1 MSDIGISFKNTTLE
15 AAWRLLARLRERKS
29 GTDPNFSQAGG
40 AATPAKEKLG
50 SVPDFPEDADA
61 ADVIETLTAPAGMR
75 SRRVIL
81 DGKWWTHSGGPLIA
95 RVAERRRVP
104 RGPTP
109 FTSPSL
115 AAGTGWVA
123 LIPHL
128 GGYRMRAADTQTNE
142 IHEWKVDAAL
152 ASRLA
157 PFAFTFYRR
166 FDRRKLNAA
175 DMLRFA
181 ATHGGGDVVT
191 LLMAGLVAALVGL
204 FMPAATGWLIDQAV
218 PSHASRT
225 VESIIAGLA
234 VAGVAII
241 ALDVLRSLAVMRFES
256 RIGVAMQAALV
267 DRVVSAPARFFRDF
281 SSGDLALRMG
291 SVNTIQRTITGS
303 TIGTFVTSIFLF
315 ANIGLMVAYSPA
327 LTAASLGIALVVVA
341 ISTVVGLA
349 RLRVGPRIEAMDGK
363 VAALQFEIFSGI
375 AKLRAAA
382 AEPRAFQQ
390 WYAKYDAFRTLNGIS
405 VRLSNWESVAL
416 SLLQP
421 AATVM
426 VLYLAWQLMPTSGM
440 STGEFVAFHAA
451 LFALLGGVHSLVST
465 ALDLVNLKPVWD
477 RARPILETPPEDA
490 GRKGVAHEP
499 KGAIQLK
506 GVSFAYP
513 NGPVVLDNISLT
525 IEPGEFVAIVG
536 ASGSGKS
543 TMLRMLLG
551 FETPGFG
558 QVLYDDRDIATL
570 DLRHLRRR
578 IGTVLQGGKLWAG
591 DILTNIAGANNIDAN
606 TALDAARRAG
616 LERDIEAM
624 PMGLYTVVGEGLS
637 TLSGGQRQRV
647 LIARALAGN
656 PRILLL
662 DEATSA
668 LDNLSQATV
677 LEGLAALKA
686 TRVVIAHRLNTVRDA
701 DRIVVLDRGRIVQQ
715 GRFEELAGAAGPFKA
730 MLERQL
736 A

>member
-15 AAWRLLARLRERKS
+15 AAWRLLARLRERRNGVDDFS
-29 GTDPNFSQAGG
+29 GNGK
-40 AATPAKEKLG
+40 AAPLE
-50 SVPDFPEDADA
+50 FPEDADA

-241 ALDVLRSLAVMRFES
+241 VLDVLRSLAVMRFES

-477 RARPILETPPEDA
+477 RARPILETSPEDS
-490 GRKGVAHEP
+490 GRQGLSHEP
-499 KGAIQLK
+499 QGRIELRA
-506 GVSFAYP
+506 VSFAYP
-513 NGPVVLDNISLT
+513 GGPVVLEDIDLV

-543 TMLRMLLG
+543 TLLRLLLG
-551 FETPGFG
+551 FEAPAIG
-558 QVLYDDRDIATL
+558 QVAYDGRDLATL
-570 DLRHLRRR
+570 ELRHLRRR

-606 TALDAARRAG
+606 AALEAARRAG

-668 LDNLSQATV
+668 LDNVSQATV
-677 LEGLAALKA
+677 LEGLAGLEA

-701 DRIVVLDRGRIVQQ
+701 DRIVVLDRGRVVQQ
-715 GRFEELAGAAGPFKA
+715 GRFEELARASGPFSA
-730 MLERQL
+730 MLARQI

>member
-1 MSDIGISFKNTTLE
+1 MSDPGISFKSTTLDE
-15 AAWRLLARLRERKS
+15 AWRLLARVKPGSDHGFVDRAAKNGAPAKPWS
-29 GTDPNFSQAGG
+29 DPN
-40 AATPAKEKLG
+40 
-50 SVPDFPEDADA
+50 ADA
-61 ADVIETLTAPAGMR
+61 ADVIETLAGPAGMR

-81 DGKWWTHSGGPLIA
+81 DGRWWTHAGGPMIA
-95 RVAERRRVP
+95 RMAERRRVP

-123 LIPHL
+123 LLPHL
-128 GGYRMRAADTQTNE
+128 GGYRMRAADVETNE

-166 FDRRKLNAA
+166 FERRALVAA

-181 ATHGGGDVVT
+181 AAHGGRD
-191 LLMAGLVAALVGL
+191 LLLLLIAGFVAAIVGL
-204 FMPAATGWLIDQAV
+204 FTPAATGWLIDRAIPSQATQ
-218 PSHASRT
+218 T
-225 VESIIAGLA
+225 VQAIIAGLA
-234 VAGVAII
+234 IAGVSII
-241 ALDVLRSLAVMRFES
+241 MLEVLRALAVMRFES

-267 DRVVSAPARFFRDF
+267 DRVISAPARFFRDF

-303 TIGTFVTSIFLF
+303 TIGTFVTSLFLF
-315 ANIGLMVAYSPA
+315 ANLALMIAYSPA
-327 LTAASLGIALVVVA
+327 LTAAAMGIALVVVA
-341 ISTVVGLA
+341 LSTALGLA

-363 VAALQFEIFSGI
+363 LGAMQFEIFSGI
-375 AKLRAAA
+375 SKLRAAA
-382 AEPRAFQQ
+382 AEPRAFRQ
-390 WYAKYDAFRTLNGIS
+390 WYAKYDAFRSLNG
-405 VRLSNWESVAL
+405 VAARLSNWESVAL
-416 SLLQP
+416 NLLQP
-421 AATVM
+421 AATVI
-426 VLYLAWQLMPTSGM
+426 VLYLAWRLAPTSGM
-440 STGEFVAFHAA
+440 TTGQFVAFHAA
-451 LFALLGGVHSLVST
+451 LFALLGGVHALVST

-490 GRKGVAHEP
+490 GKPGVAHEP
-499 KGAIQLK
+499 AGGIELR

-513 NGPVVLDNISLT
+513 GGPAVLEEVDLNVR
-525 IEPGEFVAIVG
+525 PGEFVAIVG

-543 TMLRMLLG
+543 TLLRLLLG
-551 FETPGFG
+551 FEAPAVG
-558 QVLYDDRDIATL
+558 QVLYDGRDLATL

-591 DILTNIAGANNIDAN
+591 DILTNIAGANHIDAN
-606 TALDAARRAG
+606 TALEAARRAG

-647 LIARALAGN
+647 LIARALAGA

-668 LDNLSQATV
+668 LDNVSQATV
-677 LEGLAALKA
+677 LEGLAGLEA

-715 GRFEELAGAAGPFKA
+715 GTYEELARASGPFSA
-730 MLERQL
+730 MLARQI

>member
-1 MSDIGISFKNTTLE
+1 MSDPGISFKSTTLE
-15 AAWRLLARLRERKS
+15 AAWRLLATVVTRKN
-29 GTDPNFSQAGG
+29 GVRHHFSSDAEKSSL
-40 AATPAKEKLG
+40 TPVF
-50 SVPDFPEDADA
+50 SDDADA
-61 ADVIETLTAPAGMR
+61 GDVIETMAAPAGMR

-81 DGKWWTHSGGPLIA
+81 DGKWWLHSGGPMIA
-95 RVAERRRVP
+95 RMAERRRVP

-123 LIPHL
+123 LVPHL
-128 GGYRMRAADTQTNE
+128 GGYRMQAADTETNE
-142 IHEWKVDAAL
+142 IHEWRVDAAL

-166 FDRRKLNAA
+166 FERRALTAT

-181 ATHGGGDVVT
+181 TAHGGRD
-191 LLMAGLVAALVGL
+191 LLLLLIAGFVAAIVGL
-204 FMPAATGWLIDQAV
+204 FMPAATGWLIDRAIPAQDTGTIQAIV
-218 PSHASRT
+218 A
-225 VESIIAGLA
+225 ALA
-234 VAGVAII
+234 VAGVSII

-303 TIGTFVTSIFLF
+303 TIGTFVTSLFLF
-315 ANIGLMVAYSPA
+315 ANLALMIAYSPA
-327 LTAASLGIALVVVA
+327 LTAASMGIAAVIVA
-341 ISTVVGLA
+341 LSTALGLA

-363 VAALQFEIFSGI
+363 LGAMQFEIFSGI

-382 AEPRAFQQ
+382 AEPRAFRQ
-390 WYAKYDAFRTLNGIS
+390 WYEKYDAFRSLNGVS
-405 VRLSNWESVAL
+405 ARLSNWESLAL
-416 SLLQP
+416 NLLQP
-421 AATVM
+421 GATVI
-426 VLYLAWQLMPTSGM
+426 VLYLAWQLLPTAKM
-440 STGEFVAFHAA
+440 TTGEFVAFHAA

-465 ALDLVNLKPVWD
+465 ALDVVNLKPVWE

-490 GRKGVAHEP
+490 GRKGTVHDPQGRIE
-499 KGAIQLK
+499 LRT
-506 GVSFAYP
+506 VSFAYP
-513 NGPVVLDNISLT
+513 GGPVVLEDVDLT
-525 IEPGEFVAIVG
+525 IQPGEFVAIVG

-543 TMLRMLLG
+543 TLLRLLLG
-551 FETPGFG
+551 FETPAIG
-558 QVLYDDRDIATL
+558 QVLYDGRDVATL

-606 TALDAARRAG
+606 AALEAAKRAG

-647 LIARALAGN
+647 LIARALAGA

-668 LDNLSQATV
+668 LDNVSQATV
-677 LEGLAALKA
+677 LEGLAGLDA
-686 TRVVIAHRLNTVRDA
+686 TRVVIAHRLNTVRGA

-715 GRFEELAGAAGPFKA
+715 GTFEALAGASGPFKA
-730 MLERQL
+730 MLERQV

>member
-1 MSDIGISFKNTTLE
+1 MSDPGISFKSTTLD
-15 AAWRLLARLRERKS
+15 AAWRLLATVVERKL
-29 GTDPNFSQAGG
+29 GTDHLFANGAAGADGTANKWSVPNFSE
-40 AATPAKEKLG
+40 T
-50 SVPDFPEDADA
+50 ADA
-61 ADVIETLTAPAGMR
+61 SDVLETLAAPAGLR

-81 DGKWWTHSGGPLIA
+81 GGDWWRHSGGPMIA
-95 RVAERRRVP
+95 RMAERRRVP

-115 AAGTGWVA
+115 AAGTGWVE
-123 LIPHL
+123 LVPHL
-128 GGYRMRAADTQTNE
+128 GGYRMRAADTETNE
-142 IHEWKVDAAL
+142 IHEWPVDGAL
-152 ASRLA
+152 AARLA

-166 FDRRKLNAA
+166 FERRALNAV

-181 ATHGGGDVVT
+181 AAHGGRD
-191 LLMAGLVAALVGL
+191 LLLLLIAGFVAAIVGL
-204 FMPAATGWLIDQAV
+204 FMPAATGWLIDRAIPAQSTGSIQA
-218 PSHASRT
+218 
-225 VESIIAGLA
+225 IIAALA
-234 VAGVAII
+234 VAGVSII
-241 ALDVLRSLAVMRFES
+241 TLDVLRSLAVMRFES

-303 TIGTFVTSIFLF
+303 TIGTFVTSLFLF
-315 ANIGLMVAYSPA
+315 ANLALMIAYSPA
-327 LTAASLGIALVVVA
+327 LTVASMAIALVVVA
-341 ISTVVGLA
+341 ISTALGLA

-363 VAALQFEIFSGI
+363 LGAMQFEIFSGI

-382 AEPRAFQQ
+382 AEPRAFRQ
-390 WYAKYDAFRTLNGIS
+390 WYEKYHAFRSLNGVS
-405 VRLSNWESVAL
+405 ARLSNWESVAL
-416 SLLQP
+416 NLLQP
-421 AATVM
+421 TATVI
-426 VLYLAWQLMPTSGM
+426 VLYLAWQMLPTSKLT
-440 STGEFVAFHAA
+440 TGEFVAFHAA

-465 ALDLVNLKPVWD
+465 GLDVVNLRPVWE

-490 GRKGVAHEP
+490 GRKGVAHDP
-499 KGAIQLK
+499 LGAIELRT
-506 GVSFAYP
+506 VSFAYP
-513 NGPVVLDNISLT
+513 GGPVVLEDIDLA
-525 IEPGEFVAIVG
+525 IAPGEFVAIVG

-543 TMLRMLLG
+543 TLLRLLLG
-551 FETPGFG
+551 FETPAIGK
-558 QVLYDDRDIATL
+558 VLYDGRDVATL

-606 TALDAARRAG
+606 AALEAAKRAG

-647 LIARALAGN
+647 LIARALAGG

-668 LDNLSQATV
+668 LDNVSQATV
-677 LEGLAALKA
+677 LGGLAELDA

-715 GRFEELAGAAGPFKA
+715 GTFEELAGASGPFKA
-730 MLERQL
+730 MLARQL

>member
-15 AAWRLLARLRERKS
+15 EAWRLLARLRERKN
-29 GTDPNFSQAGG
+29 GVDDFAGNG
-40 AATPAKEKLG
+40 KPAALEF
-50 SVPDFPEDADA
+50 PDDADA
-61 ADVIETLTAPAGMR
+61 ADVIEALGAPAGMR

-81 DGKWWTHSGGPLIA
+81 DGRWWTHSGGPLVA

-204 FMPAATGWLIDQAV
+204 FMPAATGWLIDQAI
-218 PSHASRT
+218 PSQASRT

-267 DRVVSAPARFFRDF
+267 DRVVSAPARFFREF

-303 TIGTFVTSIFLF
+303 TIGAFVTSIFLF

-327 LTAASLGIALVVVA
+327 LTAASLGIALVIVA
-341 ISTVVGLA
+341 ISTGVGLA

-363 VAALQFEIFSGI
+363 LGALQFEIFSGI

-382 AEPRAFQQ
+382 AEPRAFRK
-390 WYAKYDAFRTLNGIS
+390 WYEKYDAFRSLNGMS

-451 LFALLGGVHSLVST
+451 LFALLGGVHTLVST

-477 RARPILETPPEDA
+477 RARPILETPPEDS
-490 GRKGVAHEP
+490 GRQGLAHEP
-499 KGAIQLK
+499 QGRIELRA
-506 GVSFAYP
+506 VSFAYP
-513 NGPVVLDNISLT
+513 GGPVVLEDIDLV

-543 TMLRMLLG
+543 TMLRLLLG
-551 FETPGFG
+551 FESPAIG
-558 QVLYDDRDIATL
+558 QVAYDGRDLATL

-578 IGTVLQGGKLWAG
+578 IGTVLQGGKLWGG

-606 TALDAARRAG
+606 AALQAARRAG

-668 LDNLSQATV
+668 LDNVSQATV
-677 LEGLAALKA
+677 LEGLAALQA
-686 TRVVIAHRLNTVRDA
+686 TRVVIAHRLNTVRNA

-715 GRFEELAGAAGPFKA
+715 GSFEELARASGPFSA
-730 MLERQL
+730 MLARQV

>member
-15 AAWRLLARLRERKS
+15 AAWRLLARLRERRNGVDDFS
-29 GTDPNFSQAGG
+29 GNGK
-40 AATPAKEKLG
+40 AAPLE
-50 SVPDFPEDADA
+50 FPEDADA

-241 ALDVLRSLAVMRFES
+241 VLDVLRSLAVMRFES

-477 RARPILETPPEDA
+477 RARPILETPPEDS
-490 GRKGVAHEP
+490 GRQGLSHEP
-499 KGAIQLK
+499 QGRIELRA
-506 GVSFAYP
+506 VSFAYP
-513 NGPVVLDNISLT
+513 GGPVVLEDIDLV

-543 TMLRMLLG
+543 TLLRLLLG
-551 FETPGFG
+551 FEAPAIG
-558 QVLYDDRDIATL
+558 QVAYDGRDLATL
-570 DLRHLRRR
+570 ELRHLRRR

-606 TALDAARRAG
+606 TALEAARRAG

-668 LDNLSQATV
+668 LDNVSQATV
-677 LEGLAALKA
+677 LEGLAGLEA

-701 DRIVVLDRGRIVQQ
+701 DRIVVLDRGRVVQQ
-715 GRFEELAGAAGPFKA
+715 GRFEELARASGPFSA
-730 MLERQL
+730 MLARQI